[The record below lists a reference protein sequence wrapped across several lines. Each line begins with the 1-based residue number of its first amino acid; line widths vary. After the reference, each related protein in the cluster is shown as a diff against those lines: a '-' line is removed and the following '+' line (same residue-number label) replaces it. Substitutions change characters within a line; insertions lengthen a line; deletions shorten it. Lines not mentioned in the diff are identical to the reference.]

1 MTQPAPSRPLAGRRV
16 LLVVSG
22 GIAAYKALE
31 LIRLLVT
38 RGCAVS
44 CVLTRSGAQFVTP
57 LSIQALTGEAVHA
70 DLFSLTE
77 ESEMGHIAL
86 SRSADLIVVCPASAD
101 ILARMAA
108 GLADDLATTLLLATD
123 TAVLAAPAMNVRMW
137 EHPATVAN
145 LALLRRRG
153 LHLVGPDEGVMACNE
168 FGPGRLA
175 EPAAILAA
183 ITALLDGAEA
193 APLPAA
199 GPSPLAGRH
208 ALVTAGPTHEPIDPV
223 RYLANR
229 SSGKQGYAIAAA
241 LAARG
246 ARVTL
251 VSGPVRLDTPA
262 GVVRVMVNTAE
273 QMHAACLAALPA
285 DVAVLVAAVGDWR
298 VQQVSPGKL
307 KKQPGSPPPVLAL
320 TANPDILAEL
330 SHAGPS
336 RPELVVGFAAET
348 DDLILHASA
357 KRLRKG
363 CDWMLANDVGLPPG
377 SAGNAGGVMGG
388 DENEVHLLTD
398 EGTED
403 WPRLGKQ
410 AVADRL
416 ADRIALRLGTPEQ
429 ARPGAV
435 AERLG

>member
-1 MTQPAPSRPLAGRRV
+1 MTQPTASRPLAGRRV

-57 LSIQALTGEAVHA
+57 LSIQALTGEPVHA

-86 SRSADLIVVCPASAD
+86 SRSADLIVICPASAD

-137 EHPATVAN
+137 EHPATLAN
-145 LALLRRRG
+145 LALLRSRG

-183 ITALLDGAEA
+183 ITASLDGSKA
-193 APLPAA
+193 ASPPLPAA
-199 GPSPLAGRH
+199 GPPPLAGRH

-229 SSGKQGYAIAAA
+229 SSGKQGYAIAGA

-251 VSGPVRLDTPA
+251 VSGPVRLDAPV
-262 GVVRVMVNTAE
+262 GVVRVMVDTAE

-285 DVAVLVAAVGDWR
+285 DVAVLAAAVGDWR

-307 KKQPGSPPPVLAL
+307 KKQPGSSPPVLAL
-320 TANPDILAEL
+320 IANPDILADL

-363 CDWMLANDVGLPPG
+363 CDWMLANDVSLP
-377 SAGNAGGVMGG
+377 AGGGGIMGG
-388 DENEVHLLTD
+388 DENQVHLLTD

-416 ADRIALRLGTPEQ
+416 ADRIAVRLGRPAQ
-429 ARPGAV
+429 ARPSSGAV